1 MDIFH
6 SHFKETLLQGLFFY
20 GIVLK
25 SLDIIL
31 HMTSRA
37 YFGTK
42 AGSAQDEAE
51 YLTDQYLY
59 HAVTSVDAR
68 LGEGYAKKN
77 PQLLSTIVSLT
88 AEEHRRIRSL
98 EE

>member
-1 MDIFH
+1 MSSRWKRTF
-6 SHFKETLLQGLFFY
+6 TVLFFY
-20 GIVLK
+20 GIIFE
-25 SLDIIL
+25 SLDTIL
-31 HMTSRA
+31 QMTSRA

-51 YLTDQYLY
+51 FLTDQYLY

-77 PQLLSTIVSLT
+77 PQLLSTMLSLT
-88 AEEHRRIRSL
+88 AEEHRRIESL
-98 EE
+98 EN

>member
-1 MDIFH
+1 MI
-6 SHFKETLLQGLFFY
+6 Q
-20 GIVLK
+20 
-25 SLDIIL
+25 
-31 HMTSRA
+31 MTSRA

-51 YLTDQYLY
+51 FLTDQYLY

-77 PQLLSTIVSLT
+77 PQLLSTMLSLT
-88 AEEHRRIRSL
+88 AEEHRRIESL
-98 EE
+98 ED

>member
-1 MDIFH
+1 
-6 SHFKETLLQGLFFY
+6 
-20 GIVLK
+20 
-25 SLDIIL
+25 
-31 HMTSRA
+31 MTTRA

-51 YLTDQYLY
+51 WLTDQYLY

-77 PQLLSTIVSLT
+77 PQLVSTLVSIT
-88 AEEHRRIRSL
+88 AQEHRRIESL
-98 EE
+98 ED

>member
-1 MDIFH
+1 MVKYLSPSIH
-6 SHFKETLLQGLFFY
+6 MTQ
-20 GIVLK
+20 
-25 SLDIIL
+25 
-31 HMTSRA
+31 MTSRA

-42 AGSAQDEAE
+42 AGSAHDEAE

-77 PQLLSTIVSLT
+77 PQLVSTLVSIT
-88 AEEHRRIRSL
+88 AQEHRRIESL
-98 EE
+98 ED